1 MGRGQ
6 AGLMST
12 VDGYWNDCGEWCEAL
27 TDPRYTQEETSSDYV
42 RSKEQL
48 ADAQTRKPR
57 LDEGIAFVE
66 KI

>member
-6 AGLMST
+6 SGMMAIE
-12 VDGYWNDCGEWCEAL
+12 GYWNECGEWCEAL
-27 TDPRYTQEETSSDYV
+27 TDPRYTQESSSSDYA

-48 ADAQTRKPR
+48 ADGQLRKPN
-57 LDEGIAFVE
+57 LDEGLALRE